1 MPKHAVKYAPPAA
14 KLPKKKVSR
23 ETQPMMKPEKYE
35 KPSKNK
41 TRS

>member
-1 MPKHAVKYAPPAA
+1 MPKHAVQHAMPAN
-14 KLPKKKVSR
+14 KLAKKKATR
-23 ETQPMMKPEKYE
+23 ETQPMMKAEKYE